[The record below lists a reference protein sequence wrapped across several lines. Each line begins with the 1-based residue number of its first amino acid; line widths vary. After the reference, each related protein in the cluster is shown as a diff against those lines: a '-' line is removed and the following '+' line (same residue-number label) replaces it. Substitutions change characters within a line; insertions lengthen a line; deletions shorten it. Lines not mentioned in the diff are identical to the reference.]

1 MNFLLDRF
9 PLETFN
15 DLKIALGELGHKVSL
30 GVLTIASK
38 SKDLEMNI
46 DHFFDRDVALGVVTK
61 NIPMIL
67 SRDEIKEASRYEG
80 LAINVFSRYDITQGN
95 FSAQEMSSHY
105 YELYNFWLYQTKT
118 YKIDFC
124 FHYYAPHDPSS
135 FVLYLVLKNKKIP
148 AVFFDLPFILNKF
161 RMLSCSFQHRSLLLK
176 NKNEKSKF
184 NFFEGFKEYQQSLLD
199 SKVNSVPIVL
209 KFRTEKKKFNVY
221 LKYKPK
227 LKTIL
232 KLIIPSPHKAIRKI
246 WNYYFGLE
254 NAFFKISRNSWASK
268 KNNMSKIQYYFFTKK
283 LKLDLLLKHNR
294 YEAKCIKNI
303 GSEYIYFAMPAQP
316 EGSTLPLA
324 FEFRD
329 LSLVLKIIREAI
341 PVEIPIILKEN
352 PTIFEVRNP
361 YISGVNYRSP
371 DFYDELLKI
380 PNLKFI
386 STKKNSHELIKNAK
400 LVVAING
407 TAIIEA
413 VAFGKAA
420 VTFGSNWYDYIDGI
434 HKYISINKLKNFY
447 KNIRLNENLIKPI
460 SSKFE
465 LDKDMIV
472 EIKKHNPYQVD
483 IGSRKKLVKSF
494 INSIYKFEEIDNRK
508 WDV

>member
-9 PLETFN
+9 PITIFN
-15 DLKIALGELGHKVSL
+15 DVKNALEEINHKVSL

-38 SKDLEMNI
+38 SEAYKTNI
-46 DHFFDRDVALGVVTK
+46 NHFFDRDVTLGVVTK

-67 SRDEIKEASRYEG
+67 NRDEIKQASRYEG
-80 LAINVFSRYDITQGN
+80 LAINVFSRYDTTQGN

-105 YELYNFWLYQTKT
+105 YELYNFWLYQIKT

-124 FHYYAPHDPSS
+124 FHYYVPHDPSS
-135 FVLYLVLKNKKIP
+135 FVLYLVLKIKKIP
-148 AVFFDLPFILNKF
+148 TVFFDAPFLLNKF
-161 RMLSCSFQHRSLLLK
+161 RMLSCSFQHRSLLLE
-176 NKNEKSKF
+176 NKKENSKF
-184 NFFEGFKEYQQSLLD
+184 NFYESFKEYQQSLLNND
-199 SKVNSVPIVL
+199 VNSTAIAL
-209 KFRTEKKKFNVY
+209 RFRSEKKKFNLY

-227 LKTIL
+227 VKTIF
-232 KLIIPSPHKAIRKI
+232 KLIITSPHSAIKKI

-254 NAFFKISRNSWASK
+254 NAFFKISRHSWASK

-283 LKLDLLLKHNR
+283 LKLNLLLKHNH

-316 EGSTLPLA
+316 EGSTLPVA

-329 LSLVLKIIREAI
+329 LSLVLKIIREVI

-352 PTIFEVRNP
+352 PTMFEVRNP

-400 LVVAING
+400 LVAAING

-420 VTFGSNWYDYIDGI
+420 VTFGSNWYDYIDGV
-434 HKYISINKLKNFY
+434 HKYISINKLKTFY
-447 KNIRLNENLIKPI
+447 KNIRSNENLIKPI
-460 SSKFE
+460 NSKFE
-465 LDKDMIV
+465 LDKNMIV

-483 IGSRKKLVKSF
+483 IDSRKKLVKSF
-494 INSIYKFEEIDNRK
+494 INSIYKFEEIDDRK

>member
-1 MNFLLDRF
+1 
-9 PLETFN
+9 
-15 DLKIALGELGHKVSL
+15 
-30 GVLTIASK
+30 
-38 SKDLEMNI
+38 
-46 DHFFDRDVALGVVTK
+46 
-61 NIPMIL
+61 
-67 SRDEIKEASRYEG
+67 
-80 LAINVFSRYDITQGN
+80 
-95 FSAQEMSSHY
+95 
-105 YELYNFWLYQTKT
+105 
-118 YKIDFC
+118 
-124 FHYYAPHDPSS
+124 
-135 FVLYLVLKNKKIP
+135 
-148 AVFFDLPFILNKF
+148 
-161 RMLSCSFQHRSLLLK
+161 
-176 NKNEKSKF
+176 
-184 NFFEGFKEYQQSLLD
+184 
-199 SKVNSVPIVL
+199 
-209 KFRTEKKKFNVY
+209 
-221 LKYKPK
+221 
-227 LKTIL
+227 
-232 KLIIPSPHKAIRKI
+232 
-246 WNYYFGLE
+246 
-254 NAFFKISRNSWASK
+254 
-268 KNNMSKIQYYFFTKK
+268 MSKIQYYFFTKK